1 MMKHYRKLRNGR
13 SCRPENAQVTK
24 DARSRFFSL
33 TPRDIPGSLA
43 LVRTTRNRSG
53 LTRWRFVGLGLV
65 LMLGAFVPLSRGQ
78 SLGLVPAEVDYTFRP
93 GQPFQF
99 DLASSNNSSVPVF
112 MRVTVTDLW
121 YDEKNE
127 KVFGLPGS
135 TPRSAA
141 NWIEFVPRQLEVPPQ
156 GTGKVKVLVTPP
168 LKASGGYYAVVF
180 LESKPQPLNVT
191 TKEGKG
197 VYANLRLGCLVLLS
211 AEHTQSYLAE
221 VSEAKVTPPSGSQA
235 FKIDYLLANK
245 GNTHLF
251 PKPAVA
257 IFNSSKELVGKAE
270 ADTKRFLPG
279 QKDSM
284 TVSWPGN
291 LPPGSYTAVLTIL
304 YGEDKVFTQ
313 DLPFTVGPAQ

>member
-1 MMKHYRKLRNGR
+1 MMKPEKSSSVVHPKEPQARKGAYGR
-13 SCRPENAQVTK
+13 FLSIGRG
-24 DARSRFFSL
+24 RGFS
-33 TPRDIPGSLA
+33 
-43 LVRTTRNRSG
+43 
-53 LTRWRFVGLGLV
+53 RWRFTLFGLV
-65 LMLGAFVPLSRGQ
+65 LMLGASAALSRAQ
-78 SLGLVPAEVDYTFRP
+78 SVGLVPAEVDYIFKP

-99 DLASSNNSSVPVF
+99 ELVTSNNSSTPVF
-112 MRVTVTDLW
+112 MRLTVTDLW

-135 TPRSAA
+135 SPHSAA
-141 NWIEFVPRQLEVPPQ
+141 NWIEFVPRQLEVLAQ
-156 GTGKVKVLVTPP
+156 STGKVKVLVTPP
-168 LKASGGYYAVVF
+168 PHASGGYYAVVF

-211 AEHTQSYLAE
+211 AEHTQTYLAE
-221 VSEAKVTPPSGSQA
+221 VSEAKAIPPSASQA
-235 FKIDYLLANK
+235 LKLDYLLANK

-257 IFNSSKELVGKAE
+257 IFNSKHELAGKAE
-270 ADTKRFLPG
+270 GDTKRFLPG

-291 LPPGSYTAVLTIL
+291 LPPGSYTAVLTIV
-304 YGEDKVFTQ
+304 YGEDRVFTQ
-313 DLPFTVGPAQ
+313 DLRFTVGPTQ